1 MHGFCGAWG
10 VLALAIFSKDIG
22 LIYGDSNSGRLL
34 ANQLL
39 GIVCIVGWSG
49 TLSALFFFTA
59 NKLNLLRLTAE

>member
-1 MHGFCGAWG
+1 MA
-10 VLALAIFSKDIG
+10 VAIFSKDIG
-22 LIYGDSNSGRLL
+22 IIYGDSNSGRLL

-59 NKLNLLRLTAE
+59 KKLNLLRLTAE